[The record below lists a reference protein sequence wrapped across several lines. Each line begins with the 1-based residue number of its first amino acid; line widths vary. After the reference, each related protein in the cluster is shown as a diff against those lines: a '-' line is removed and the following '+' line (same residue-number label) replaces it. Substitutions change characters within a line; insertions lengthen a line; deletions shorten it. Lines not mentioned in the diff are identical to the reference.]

1 MKFEVKE
8 TKICSKLSLG
18 KKPNMEHPRSSLLE
32 AHMRKNM
39 IWNYIKL
46 KEISSKPNS
55 ITRSCWGWLVRRIT
69 LQFWS

>member
-39 IWNYIKL
+39 I
-46 KEISSKPNS
+46 
-55 ITRSCWGWLVRRIT
+55 
-69 LQFWS
+69 